1 MLGKTKGQGGITLV
15 ALVVTI
21 VVLLILAGITI
32 ALVFAQGG
40 VIGKAQDAA
49 EGSNEGMVA
58 ENIHDAILAAQIDA
72 LAYGTAGS
80 VTGTIGTT
88 GITITGTITIKA
100 DGTVAAPLS
109 DVTATFDGDTYN
121 ISYTDG
127 VVEAEVQPGA

>member
-1 MLGKTKGQGGITLV
+1 MLEKTKGQGGITLV

-32 ALVFAQGG
+32 ALVFTQDG

-80 VTGTIGTT
+80 VKGAIGTT
-88 GITITGTITIKA
+88 GITVNETITISA
-100 DGTVAAPLS
+100 DGIVTAT
-109 DVTATFDGDTYN
+109 DVTATFDGDTYD
-121 ISYTDG
+121 ISYVDG
-127 VVEAEVQPGA
+127 VVTATVQPGA